1 MNQFIAAWEFA
12 LKNFQ
17 YLFLLVLPVMV
28 SEMLVA
34 YLLIPIDGM
43 DPMDIN
49 EYMSG
54 NVASIMIVSLIAIV
68 LSVSLTGGL
77 MVAYQSIMSQE
88 ASNPINAL
96 SDANTVL
103 DLQYLENVLHQAKIV
118 HEMRLELLDKF
129 GVDNVHPE

>member
-1 MNQFIAAWEFA
+1 MSQFIAAWEFA

-43 DPMDIN
+43 DPTDIS

-68 LSVSLTGGL
+68 LSVSPVSYTHLTL
-77 MVAYQSIMSQE
+77 PTTPYV
-88 ASNPINAL
+88 
-96 SDANTVL
+96 
-103 DLQYLENVLHQAKIV
+103 
-118 HEMRLELLDKF
+118 
-129 GVDNVHPE
+129 

>member
-54 NVASIMIVSLIAIV
+54 NVASIMICLLYTSPSPRDGL
-68 LSVSLTGGL
+68 LSRMPSS
-77 MVAYQSIMSQE
+77 A
-88 ASNPINAL
+88 
-96 SDANTVL
+96 
-103 DLQYLENVLHQAKIV
+103 
-118 HEMRLELLDKF
+118 
-129 GVDNVHPE
+129 

>member
-77 MVAYQSIMSQE
+77 MLGYQSVLTRKG
-88 ASNPINAL
+88 NPIDCLL
-96 SDANTVL
+96 SCIIIGHRRRPTS
-103 DLQYLENVLHQAKIV
+103 
-118 HEMRLELLDKF
+118 
-129 GVDNVHPE
+129 